1 MILRVNAAM
10 DILTEQDGAILTL
23 TLNRPERRN
32 PITDLVMVDALV
44 DALEAADADPAVRV
58 VILTGAGKA
67 FCSGGDLR
75 QMQAG
80 PESLI
85 GDTPEA
91 TADNYRKGIQRIPLA
106 IEALRVPVIAAVN
119 GAAIGAGCDLT
130 CMCDL
135 RVASTS
141 AVFAESFVKLGL
153 IPGDGGAWLLPRI
166 VGFSRAAEMALTGD
180 KIDAETALAWGLVSR
195 VVTPEELL
203 PTCHALAQRIAANP
217 PGAVGLARK
226 MLRQAC
232 DQTLVEALNSAAS
245 NQGSAHQS
253 RDHREAVEAFL
264 EKRTPHF
271 TGD

>member
-1 MILRVNAAM
+1 MT

-23 TLNRPERRN
+23 TLNRPDRRN

-44 DALEAADADPAVRV
+44 HALETADTDSSVRV

-75 QMQAG
+75 QMQVG
-80 PESLI
+80 PQSLL
-85 GDTPEA
+85 GDTPEM

-106 IEALRVPVIAAVN
+106 IEALGVPVIAAVN

-135 RVASTS
+135 RIASTS

-166 VGFSRAAEMALTGD
+166 VGFSRAVEMALTGD

-195 VVTPEELL
+195 VVAPEALL
-203 PTCHALAQRIAANP
+203 PTCRALAQRIAVNP
-217 PGAVGLARK
+217 PGAVRMARK
-226 MLRQAC
+226 MLRQGC
-232 DQTLVEALNSAAS
+232 DQTLSEALNTAAN
-245 NQGSAHQS
+245 NQGFAHQS
-253 RDHREAVEAFL
+253 QDHHEAVQAFL

-271 TGD
+271 KGD